1 MRFDK
6 LIEFIMENSSANI
19 KYRFLK
25 EILNEPIDTDRM
37 KKLQSQILQLPKVRK
52 AFSVQREDGF
62 IGSVIHGVYFDG
74 FDSTVSLLKRYGV
87 EVSNPCMQKAKEAL
101 INWTDYERDHFYKA
115 GNAMDEHGRG
125 GFRAILAEQLVEL
138 EADESLPQIQE
149 QIANALT
156 AFRGALNYT
165 SVNDFSKKATMRGT
179 PCRYYIKGAT
189 FPAANHIS
197 ILEKTLS
204 WRTDENLKMVKKSY
218 KHCKDLMKDYRDG
231 TIYVNCGYFIGPF
244 NYNWNFIAQRIE
256 MRGFDKHPIDFA
268 WFMKG
273 LANAST
279 IYPVFNDENPFLAE
293 SLMKW
298 IEDGNFVDKVSDEQL
313 RLFKKYASL
322 QVSWRKKEYIASDL
336 YFPVLLALNRCG
348 GLDLYN

>member
-1 MRFDK
+1 MMTTEQ
-6 LIEFIMENSSANI
+6 LIGFVMENSSVNI
-19 KYRFLK
+19 KYRILK
-25 EILNEPIDTDRM
+25 EILNESITTERM
-37 KKLQSQILQLPKVRK
+37 QNLQAEIVELPKVRK

-62 IGSVIHGVYFDG
+62 IGSVIHGGYFDG

-87 EVSNPCMQKAKEAL
+87 EVSNPHMQKAKESL
-101 INWTDYERDHFYKA
+101 INWTNYERDHFYKS

-138 EADESLPQIQE
+138 GADESFPQIKE
-149 QIANALT
+149 QISNALN

-165 SVNDFSKKATMRGT
+165 SINDFSKKATIKGK

-204 WRTDENLKMVKKSY
+204 WRTDNSLSMVKKSY
-218 KHCKDLMKDYRDG
+218 QNCKELMKDYDDG
-231 TIYVNCGYFIGPF
+231 VIYVNCGYFVGPF
-244 NYNWNFIAQRIE
+244 NYNWNVIPQRIE
-256 MRGFDKHPIDFA
+256 IRGFDEHPIDFA
-268 WFMKG
+268 WFMKS
-273 LANAST
+273 LTSAST
-279 IYPVFNDENPFLAE
+279 IYPVFNDENPFFAE
-293 SLMKW
+293 SLMEW
-298 IEDGNFVDKVSDEQL
+298 IEDGSFVDKVSDEQF

-348 GLDLYN
+348 RLHI